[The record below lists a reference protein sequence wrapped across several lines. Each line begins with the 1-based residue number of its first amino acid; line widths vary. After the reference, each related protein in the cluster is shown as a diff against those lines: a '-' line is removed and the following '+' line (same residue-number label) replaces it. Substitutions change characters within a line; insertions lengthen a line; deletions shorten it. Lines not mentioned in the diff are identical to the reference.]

1 MQKRTRVHFDCYQ
14 KWSNQRVSGLCV
26 CLKKKRKDDD
36 METVIFDGEDGTE
49 LEFGILEQTR
59 VGGINYLLVID
70 PEENDEENGSAAYIL
85 KDISKDGDEE
95 GCYVFVEDDTEYDA
109 VYKVFEAMLEDIDF
123 E

>member
-1 MQKRTRVHFDCYQ
+1 
-14 KWSNQRVSGLCV
+14 
-26 CLKKKRKDDD
+26 

-123 E
+123 ESENRAIIEKWNRNGIWRKNIEKA

>member
-1 MQKRTRVHFDCYQ
+1 
-14 KWSNQRVSGLCV
+14 
-26 CLKKKRKDDD
+26 

-95 GCYVFVEDDTEYDA
+95 GCYVFVEDDNRDNYA

>member
-1 MQKRTRVHFDCYQ
+1 
-14 KWSNQRVSGLCV
+14 
-26 CLKKKRKDDD
+26 

-59 VGGINYLLVID
+59 VGGVNYLLVID

-109 VYKVFEAMLEDIDF
+109 VYKSSKQCWRILISSKKVMQSAKKWNRNGIWRKNIEKA
-123 E
+123 

>member
-1 MQKRTRVHFDCYQ
+1 MQKQTRVHFDCCHTD
-14 KWSNQRVSGLCV
+14 SQRVSGLCV
-26 CLKKKRKDDD
+26 CLKKERKDDD

-59 VGGINYLLVID
+59 VGGVNYLLVID

>member
-1 MQKRTRVHFDCYQ
+1 
-14 KWSNQRVSGLCV
+14 
-26 CLKKKRKDDD
+26 

-70 PEENDEENGSAAYIL
+70 PEENGSAAYIL
-85 KDISKDGDEE
+85 KDISEDGDEE
-95 GCYVFVEDDTEYDA
+95 GCYVFVEDDTEYEA
-109 VYKVFEAMLEDIDF
+109 VYKVFAAMLDDIDF

>member
-1 MQKRTRVHFDCYQ
+1 
-14 KWSNQRVSGLCV
+14 
-26 CLKKKRKDDD
+26 

-85 KDISKDGDEE
+85 KDISEDGEMCIRDRNTAL
-95 GCYVFVEDDTEYDA
+95 FLFHR
-109 VYKVFEAMLEDIDF
+109 KLRPMK
-123 E
+123 

>member
-1 MQKRTRVHFDCYQ
+1 
-14 KWSNQRVSGLCV
+14 
-26 CLKKKRKDDD
+26 

-59 VGGINYLLVID
+59 VGGVNYQLDIY

-85 KDISKDGDEE
+85 KDISEDGDEE
-95 GCYVFVEDDTEYDA
+95 GCYVFVEDDTEYEA
-109 VYKVFEAMLEDIDF
+109 VYKVFAAMLDDIDF

>member
-1 MQKRTRVHFDCYQ
+1 
-14 KWSNQRVSGLCV
+14 
-26 CLKKKRKDDD
+26 

-70 PEENDEENGSAAYIL
+70 P
-85 KDISKDGDEE
+85 
-95 GCYVFVEDDTEYDA
+95 
-109 VYKVFEAMLEDIDF
+109 VYKVFAAMLDDIDF

>member
-1 MQKRTRVHFDCYQ
+1 
-14 KWSNQRVSGLCV
+14 
-26 CLKKKRKDDD
+26 

-59 VGGINYLLVID
+59 VGGVNYLLVID

-95 GCYVFVEDDTEYDA
+95 GCYVFVRGDTSMMRFTKSSKQCWRILISNKKIVLSAKNGIGTEFGG
-109 VYKVFEAMLEDIDF
+109 KTLKSIITEN
-123 E
+123 